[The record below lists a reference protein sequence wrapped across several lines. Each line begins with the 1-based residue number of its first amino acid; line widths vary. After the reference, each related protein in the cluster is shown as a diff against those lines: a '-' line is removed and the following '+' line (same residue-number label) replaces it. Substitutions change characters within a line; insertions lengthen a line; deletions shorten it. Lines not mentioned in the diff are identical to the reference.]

1 MDIETSVFK
10 NGPEVLTSC
19 TVGHIADENLGGLP
33 GDNIVNGPA
42 NLKNLSIGKHCNISM
57 ASSVHQVTFAFSSAN
72 ISIST
77 IAI

>member
-19 TVGHIADENLGGLP
+19 TVWHIADENLGGLP
-33 GDNIVNGPA
+33 EDNMVDGGA

-57 ASSVHQVTFAFSSAN
+57 ASSVHQVTFAFSSAS